1 MALCA
6 IILISLPSSPPGLS
20 ASLAPRLPRPL
31 GDAAVFIANTEK
43 GHRRLVLSLLTAS
56 TALAL
61 TLTDIA
67 VPVGTSRARSWFDGY
82 TSL

>member
-1 MALCA
+1 MARCA
-6 IILISLPSSPPGLS
+6 IILISLPPLLPLLPRGLS

-31 GDAAVFIANTEK
+31 GDAAAFIANTEK

-67 VPVGTSRARSWFDGY
+67 VPVGISGAP
-82 TSL
+82 LA